1 MKERVTKF
9 DLENAF
15 KALDEIAIPK
25 VSKVRPNRPNLKES
39 VKRVDRT
46 SMLVEDYYDLY
57 NREDVNEL
65 KEDREAEIAS
75 AKLAK
80 IEKIVDLDAESPED
94 LQPTYVGKTI
104 IQCPQCLTLFYKDPA
119 DIIVSEENPDMVNVD
134 EVCQHCGNDSGY
146 TIIGKVAEEEVPVD
160 ELPQE
165 AIPEDIPEENDTEV
179 EDEAEEDI
187 PMTDEE
193 PAEGE
198 ESTDLDLEAASDE
211 SVEEEPE
218 EEVKESLNE
227 TYYTCAE
234 IDGEK
239 RRFPFNSREE
249 ARKYAAQISAGEA
262 PEFKDKKIGSVW
274 TEGLDGRLN
283 EDVDLNKQLDL
294 YNDFIKYLQKMVEQD
309 EDALAEAKKLGNK
322 EVIAALEKRLES
334 SRAELKAALPEAVKD
349 EVSSDNLPSADEV
362 PMEDVEEEKNES
374 LEKTVDDDI
383 KDVRVDAAKGEVKK
397 LEENLN
403 EAKAKKVYNTYTNIM
418 WDLVGGRV
426 EKDEKGRNIYSQG
439 CGYTVYDTGVDKDD
453 NITVFAKTKEGLN
466 NAIEVAKKYNHEYLG
481 PMEAGHKRPGYYM
494 IAIIVKPEDYEDG
507 AFEESLK
514 AGSLQEALHKFP
526 EIGVDELDNFFK
538 VCDKIGIK
546 TMADLQRF
554 KQEYCPNCEDLLKA
568 LNDYAINEL
577 GIDFKIKEGIKK
589 PLKEEDDL
597 SDAEFAQLLN
607 SNEFKT
613 PISETEVEAYLDE
626 SATAEGK
633 IVVTND
639 PYYVIA
645 YSDGES
651 TYYYSDKGSY
661 NVDFRGNRYYDIN
674 RISDELDDAVTFDTK
689 DEAEE
694 YLSTA
699 NKYLF
704 YFYKYMD
711 NVDHRRGGS
720 FNFDFSNSSIE
731 EFINWLG
738 SGMEIAKI
746 GGDKPKAY
754 NVTSDEVADQNDRP
768 LYIDKDLE
776 DADGVFLKNIK
787 IKATSDKNK
796 EEEVKFDEIE
806 DFQEQL
812 FNEHVTK
819 YLNEVYS
826 NVEGFETTNCT
837 LDENKFIVEGNI
849 KFKSGKTKK
858 MSFDFKAANKG
869 LLEGYSKN
877 IPVES
882 KFTLK
887 YNINKDK
894 ALVTESLAYKY
905 KINGTEVSGETK

>member
-25 VSKVRPNRPNLKES
+25 VGKVRPNRPDLKES

-119 DIIVSEENPDMVNVD
+119 DIIVSEENPDIVNVD

-165 AIPEDIPEENDTEV
+165 AIPEDIPEENDAEV

-198 ESTDLDLEAASDE
+198 ESTDLDLEAAPDE

-218 EEVKESLNE
+218 EEIKESVEEKPEEKEELNE
-227 TYYTCAE
+227 
-234 IDGEK
+234 
-239 RRFPFNSREE
+239 S
-249 ARKYAAQISAGEA
+249 
-262 PEFKDKKIGSVW
+262 KDK
-274 TEGLDGRLN
+274 ELDKKLALHN
-283 EDVDLNKQLDL
+283 EYID
-294 YNDFIKYLQKMVEQD
+294 YLQKMIEQEEEALKNTENEEVKAAIQRRLD
-309 EDALAEAKKLGNK
+309 GFKEDLQ
-322 EVIAALEKRLES
+322 
-334 SRAELKAALPEAVKD
+334 AALPEAVKT
-349 EVSSDNLPSADEV
+349 EVASDNLPNADEV
-362 PMEDVEEEKNES
+362 PMEEVKEEEEKKES
-374 LEKTVDDDI
+374 LEKTVANDL
-383 KDVRVDAAKGEVKK
+383 KDVRVDVAKGEVKK

-426 EKDEKGRNIYSQG
+426 EKDEKGRNSYSQG

-453 NITVFAKTKEGLN
+453 NITVYAKTKEGLN

-481 PMEAGHKRPGYYM
+481 PMEAKKPGYYM
-494 IAIIVKPEDYEDG
+494 ITIIIKPEDYEDG

-554 KQEYCPNCEDLLKA
+554 KQEHCANGEDLLKA

-577 GIDFKIKEGIKK
+577 GIDFKVEEEVKK

-607 SNEFKT
+607 SDEFKT

-626 SATAEGK
+626 SK
-633 IVVTND
+633 
-639 PYYVIA
+639 
-645 YSDGES
+645 
-651 TYYYSDKGSY
+651 
-661 NVDFRGNRYYDIN
+661 
-674 RISDELDDAVTFDTK
+674 
-689 DEAEE
+689 
-694 YLSTA
+694 
-699 NKYLF
+699 
-704 YFYKYMD
+704 
-711 NVDHRRGGS
+711 
-720 FNFDFSNSSIE
+720 
-731 EFINWLG
+731 
-738 SGMEIAKI
+738 
-746 GGDKPKAY
+746 
-754 NVTSDEVADQNDRP
+754 
-768 LYIDKDLE
+768 
-776 DADGVFLKNIK
+776 
-787 IKATSDKNK
+787 
-796 EEEVKFDEIE
+796 EEVKFDEIE

-826 NVEGFETTNCT
+826 NVESFETTNCT

>member
-25 VSKVRPNRPNLKES
+25 VGKVRPNRPDLKES

-165 AIPEDIPEENDTEV
+165 AIPEDIPEENDAEV
-179 EDEAEEDI
+179 KDEAEEDI

-198 ESTDLDLEAASDE
+198 ESTDLDLETAPDE
-211 SVEEEPE
+211 SAEEEQEE

-234 IDGEK
+234 IDGEE

-362 PMEDVEEEKNES
+362 PMEDVKEEEKKES
-374 LEKTVDDDI
+374 LEKTVDDDL
-383 KDVRVDAAKGEVKK
+383 KDVRVDVAKGEVKT

-403 EAKAKKVYNTYTNIM
+403 EAKTKKVYNTYTNIM

-426 EKDEKGRNIYSQG
+426 EKDEKGRNSYSQG

-481 PMEAGHKRPGYYM
+481 PMEAKKPGYYM
-494 IAIIVKPEDYEDG
+494 ITIIIKPEDYEDG

-554 KQEYCPNCEDLLKA
+554 KQEHCANGEDLLKA

-577 GIDFKIKEGIKK
+577 GIDFKVEEEAKK

-607 SNEFKT
+607 SDEFKT

-626 SATAEGK
+626 SK
-633 IVVTND
+633 
-639 PYYVIA
+639 
-645 YSDGES
+645 
-651 TYYYSDKGSY
+651 
-661 NVDFRGNRYYDIN
+661 
-674 RISDELDDAVTFDTK
+674 
-689 DEAEE
+689 
-694 YLSTA
+694 
-699 NKYLF
+699 
-704 YFYKYMD
+704 
-711 NVDHRRGGS
+711 
-720 FNFDFSNSSIE
+720 
-731 EFINWLG
+731 
-738 SGMEIAKI
+738 
-746 GGDKPKAY
+746 
-754 NVTSDEVADQNDRP
+754 
-768 LYIDKDLE
+768 
-776 DADGVFLKNIK
+776 
-787 IKATSDKNK
+787 
-796 EEEVKFDEIE
+796 EEVKFDEIE

-826 NVEGFETTNCT
+826 NVESFETTNCT

-858 MSFDFKAANKG
+858 MSFDFKADNKG

-894 ALVTESLAYKY
+894 TLVTESLAYKY

>member
-25 VSKVRPNRPNLKES
+25 VGKVRPNRPDLKES

-94 LQPTYVGKTI
+94 LQPTYIGKTI

-119 DIIVSEENPDMVNVD
+119 DIVVSEENPDMVNVD
-134 EVCQHCGNDSGY
+134 EICQHCGNDSGY
-146 TIIGKVAEEEVPVD
+146 TVIGKVAEEEVPVD
-160 ELPQE
+160 ELPPE
-165 AIPEDIPEENDTEV
+165 AIPEENEAEET
-179 EDEAEEDI
+179 EEDI
-187 PMTDEE
+187 PMADEE
-193 PAEGE
+193 PAE
-198 ESTDLDLEAASDE
+198 ESADSDLDLEAAPDE
-211 SVEEEPE
+211 SVEEAEE
-218 EEVKESLNE
+218 QEDEEVQES
-227 TYYTCAE
+227 
-234 IDGEK
+234 
-239 RRFPFNSREE
+239 
-249 ARKYAAQISAGEA
+249 
-262 PEFKDKKIGSVW
+262 
-274 TEGLDGRLN
+274 
-283 EDVDLNKQLDL
+283 
-294 YNDFIKYLQKMVEQD
+294 
-309 EDALAEAKKLGNK
+309 
-322 EVIAALEKRLES
+322 
-334 SRAELKAALPEAVKD
+334 
-349 EVSSDNLPSADEV
+349 
-362 PMEDVEEEKNES
+362 VEEEKKES
-374 LEKTVDDDI
+374 LEKTVADDL

-403 EAKAKKVYNTYTNIM
+403 EAKTKKVYNTYTNIM

-426 EKDEKGRNIYSQG
+426 EKDEKGRNFYSQG
-439 CGYTVYDTGVDKDD
+439 CGYTEYDTGIDKDD
-453 NITVFAKTKEGLN
+453 NITVYAKTKEGLN

-494 IAIIVKPEDYEDG
+494 ITIIIKPEDYEDG
-507 AFEESLK
+507 AFEESLNLK
-514 AGSLQEALHKFP
+514 NCSKRIVESASFGFAVKSEDWP
-526 EIGVDELDNFFK
+526 EIYGMAGQL
-538 VCDKIGIK
+538 GIK
-546 TMADLQRF
+546 TV
-554 KQEYCPNCEDLLKA
+554 EDLGRFMQEEGKGKDIKTA
-568 LNDYAINEL
+568 LFDYLNNEL
-577 GIDFKIKEGIKK
+577 ENLDFVATESCKK

-597 SDAEFAQLLN
+597 SDAEFEQLLN
-607 SNEFKT
+607 SDEFKT

-626 SATAEGK
+626 SK
-633 IVVTND
+633 
-639 PYYVIA
+639 
-645 YSDGES
+645 
-651 TYYYSDKGSY
+651 
-661 NVDFRGNRYYDIN
+661 
-674 RISDELDDAVTFDTK
+674 
-689 DEAEE
+689 
-694 YLSTA
+694 
-699 NKYLF
+699 
-704 YFYKYMD
+704 
-711 NVDHRRGGS
+711 
-720 FNFDFSNSSIE
+720 
-731 EFINWLG
+731 
-738 SGMEIAKI
+738 
-746 GGDKPKAY
+746 
-754 NVTSDEVADQNDRP
+754 
-768 LYIDKDLE
+768 
-776 DADGVFLKNIK
+776 
-787 IKATSDKNK
+787 
-796 EEEVKFDEIE
+796 EEVKFDEIE

-826 NVEGFETTNCT
+826 NVESFETTNCA

>member
-25 VSKVRPNRPNLKES
+25 VGKVRPNRPDLKES

-119 DIIVSEENPDMVNVD
+119 DIVVSEDNPDMVNVD

-146 TIIGKVAEEEVPVD
+146 TVIGKVAEEEVPVD
-160 ELPQE
+160 ELPPE
-165 AIPEDIPEENDTEV
+165 AIPAEDDNEAENT
-179 EDEAEEDI
+179 AEEDI

-198 ESTDLDLEAASDE
+198 ESTDLDLEAAPDE
-211 SVEEEPE
+211 SVEEEQEE
-218 EEVKESLNE
+218 EEVKESVEEKPEEKEELNE
-227 TYYTCAE
+227 
-234 IDGEK
+234 
-239 RRFPFNSREE
+239 S
-249 ARKYAAQISAGEA
+249 
-262 PEFKDKKIGSVW
+262 KDK
-274 TEGLDGRLN
+274 ELDKKLALHN
-283 EDVDLNKQLDL
+283 EYID
-294 YNDFIKYLQKMVEQD
+294 YLQKMIEQEEEALKNTENEEVKAAIQRRLD
-309 EDALAEAKKLGNK
+309 GFKEDLQ
-322 EVIAALEKRLES
+322 
-334 SRAELKAALPEAVKD
+334 AALPEAVKD
-349 EVSSDNLPSADEV
+349 EVSSDSLPSADEV
-362 PMEDVEEEKNES
+362 PMEDVEEEKKES

-383 KDVRVDAAKGEVKK
+383 KDVRVDVAKGEVKK

-426 EKDEKGRNIYSQG
+426 EKDEKGRNSYSQG
-439 CGYTVYDTGVDKDD
+439 CGYTVYDTGIDKDG

-481 PMEAGHKRPGYYM
+481 PMEAKKPGYYM
-494 IAIIVKPEDYEDG
+494 ITIIIKPEDYEDG

-514 AGSLQEALHKFP
+514 LKNCSKRIVESTSFGFAVKSEDWS
-526 EIGVDELDNFFK
+526 EIYNMADQL
-538 VCDKIGIK
+538 GIK
-546 TMADLQRF
+546 TV
-554 KQEYCPNCEDLLKA
+554 EDLGRFMKEEGQGKDIKTA
-568 LNDYAINEL
+568 LFDYLNNEIGNL
-577 GIDFKIKEGIKK
+577 DFVATESCKK
-589 PLKEEDDL
+589 PLKEDEDL

-607 SNEFKT
+607 SDEFKT

-626 SATAEGK
+626 SK
-633 IVVTND
+633 
-639 PYYVIA
+639 
-645 YSDGES
+645 
-651 TYYYSDKGSY
+651 
-661 NVDFRGNRYYDIN
+661 
-674 RISDELDDAVTFDTK
+674 
-689 DEAEE
+689 
-694 YLSTA
+694 
-699 NKYLF
+699 
-704 YFYKYMD
+704 
-711 NVDHRRGGS
+711 
-720 FNFDFSNSSIE
+720 
-731 EFINWLG
+731 
-738 SGMEIAKI
+738 
-746 GGDKPKAY
+746 
-754 NVTSDEVADQNDRP
+754 
-768 LYIDKDLE
+768 
-776 DADGVFLKNIK
+776 
-787 IKATSDKNK
+787 
-796 EEEVKFDEIE
+796 EEVKFDEIE

-826 NVEGFETTNCT
+826 NVESFETTNCT

>member
-1 MKERVTKF
+1 MKERITKF

-25 VSKVRPNRPNLKES
+25 VSRVRPNRPNLKES

-57 NREDVNEL
+57 NKEDVNEL

-119 DIIVSEENPDMVNVD
+119 DIVASEENPEMVNVE

-146 TIIGKVAEEEVPVD
+146 TVIGKVAEEEVPVD

-165 AIPEDIPEENDTEV
+165 AIPEENEV
-179 EDEAEEDI
+179 EETEEDI
-187 PMTDEE
+187 PMAEEE
-193 PAEGE
+193 PAE
-198 ESTDLDLEAASDE
+198 ESTDSDLDLEAAPDE
-211 SVEEEPE
+211 SVEEVEEEQEE
-218 EEVKESLNE
+218 EEVQESVEEEKPEEREELNE
-227 TYYTCAE
+227 
-234 IDGEK
+234 
-239 RRFPFNSREE
+239 S
-249 ARKYAAQISAGEA
+249 
-262 PEFKDKKIGSVW
+262 KDK
-274 TEGLDGRLN
+274 ELDKKLALHN
-283 EDVDLNKQLDL
+283 EYID
-294 YNDFIKYLQKMVEQD
+294 YLQKMIEQEEEALKNTENEEVKAAIQRRLD
-309 EDALAEAKKLGNK
+309 GFKEDLQ
-322 EVIAALEKRLES
+322 
-334 SRAELKAALPEAVKD
+334 AALPEAVKA
-349 EVSSDNLPSADEV
+349 EVASDNLPSADEV
-362 PMEDVEEEKNES
+362 PMEDVKEEEKKES
-374 LEKTVDDDI
+374 LEKTVDDDL
-383 KDVRVDAAKGEVKK
+383 KDVRVDVAKGEVKK
-397 LEENLN
+397 LEKNLT
-403 EAKAKKVYNTYTNIM
+403 EAKTNKVYNTYTNIV

-453 NITVFAKTKEGLN
+453 NITVYAKTKEGLN

-481 PMEAGHKRPGYYM
+481 PMDAGYKRPGHYM

-577 GIDFKIKEGIKK
+577 GLDFKVEEEAKK
-589 PLKEEDDL
+589 PLKEEEDL

-607 SNEFKT
+607 SDEFKT

-626 SATAEGK
+626 SK
-633 IVVTND
+633 
-639 PYYVIA
+639 
-645 YSDGES
+645 
-651 TYYYSDKGSY
+651 
-661 NVDFRGNRYYDIN
+661 
-674 RISDELDDAVTFDTK
+674 
-689 DEAEE
+689 
-694 YLSTA
+694 
-699 NKYLF
+699 
-704 YFYKYMD
+704 
-711 NVDHRRGGS
+711 
-720 FNFDFSNSSIE
+720 
-731 EFINWLG
+731 
-738 SGMEIAKI
+738 
-746 GGDKPKAY
+746 
-754 NVTSDEVADQNDRP
+754 
-768 LYIDKDLE
+768 
-776 DADGVFLKNIK
+776 
-787 IKATSDKNK
+787 
-796 EEEVKFDEIE
+796 EEVKFDEIE

-837 LDENKFIVEGNI
+837 LDETKFIVEGNI

>member
-1 MKERVTKF
+1 MKERITKF

-57 NREDVNEL
+57 NKEDVNEL

-119 DIIVSEENPDMVNVD
+119 DIVVSEENPDMVNVD

-146 TIIGKVAEEEVPVD
+146 TVIGKVAEEEVPVD
-160 ELPQE
+160 ELPPE
-165 AIPEDIPEENDTEV
+165 AVPEEN
-179 EDEAEEDI
+179 EAEETEEDI

-193 PAEGE
+193 PAEDTE
-198 ESTDLDLEAASDE
+198 ENTDLDLDLEATPDE
-211 SVEEEPE
+211 SVEEESEE
-218 EEVKESLNE
+218 EEVKESVEEKPEEKEELNE
-227 TYYTCAE
+227 
-234 IDGEK
+234 
-239 RRFPFNSREE
+239 S
-249 ARKYAAQISAGEA
+249 
-262 PEFKDKKIGSVW
+262 KDK
-274 TEGLDGRLN
+274 ELDKKLALHN
-283 EDVDLNKQLDL
+283 EYID
-294 YNDFIKYLQKMVEQD
+294 YLQKMIEQEEEALKNTENEEVKAAIQRRLD
-309 EDALAEAKKLGNK
+309 GFKEDLQ
-322 EVIAALEKRLES
+322 
-334 SRAELKAALPEAVKD
+334 AALPEAVKT
-349 EVSSDNLPSADEV
+349 EVASDDLPNADEV
-362 PMEDVEEEKNES
+362 PMEEVKEEEEKKES
-374 LEKTVDDDI
+374 LEKTVDDDL

-426 EKDEKGRNIYSQG
+426 EKDEKGRNSYSQG

-481 PMEAGHKRPGYYM
+481 PMEAGHKRPGHYM
-494 IAIIVKPEDYEDG
+494 IVIIVKPEDYEDG
-507 AFEESLK
+507 DFEESLK
-514 AGSLQEALHKFP
+514 AGSLQEAIHKFP

-577 GIDFKIKEGIKK
+577 GLDFKVEEEAKK
-589 PLKEEDDL
+589 PLKEEEDL

-607 SNEFKT
+607 SDEFKT

-626 SATAEGK
+626 SK
-633 IVVTND
+633 
-639 PYYVIA
+639 
-645 YSDGES
+645 
-651 TYYYSDKGSY
+651 
-661 NVDFRGNRYYDIN
+661 
-674 RISDELDDAVTFDTK
+674 
-689 DEAEE
+689 
-694 YLSTA
+694 
-699 NKYLF
+699 
-704 YFYKYMD
+704 
-711 NVDHRRGGS
+711 
-720 FNFDFSNSSIE
+720 
-731 EFINWLG
+731 
-738 SGMEIAKI
+738 
-746 GGDKPKAY
+746 
-754 NVTSDEVADQNDRP
+754 
-768 LYIDKDLE
+768 
-776 DADGVFLKNIK
+776 
-787 IKATSDKNK
+787 
-796 EEEVKFDEIE
+796 EEVKFDEIE

-826 NVEGFETTNCT
+826 NVESFETTNCT

>member
-25 VSKVRPNRPNLKES
+25 VGKVRPNRPDLKES

-119 DIIVSEENPDMVNVD
+119 DIVVSEENPDMVNVD

-160 ELPQE
+160 ELPQD
-165 AIPEDIPEENDTEV
+165 AIPEDIPEENDAEV

-198 ESTDLDLEAASDE
+198 ESTDLGLEAAPDE
-211 SVEEEPE
+211 RVEEEQEE
-218 EEVKESLNE
+218 EEVKESVEEKPEEKEELNE
-227 TYYTCAE
+227 
-234 IDGEK
+234 
-239 RRFPFNSREE
+239 S
-249 ARKYAAQISAGEA
+249 
-262 PEFKDKKIGSVW
+262 KDK
-274 TEGLDGRLN
+274 ELDKKLALHN
-283 EDVDLNKQLDL
+283 EYID
-294 YNDFIKYLQKMVEQD
+294 YLQKMIEQEEEALKNTENEEVKAAIQRRLD
-309 EDALAEAKKLGNK
+309 GFKEDLQT
-322 EVIAALEKRLES
+322 
-334 SRAELKAALPEAVKD
+334 ALPEAVKT
-349 EVSSDNLPSADEV
+349 EVASDNLPNADEV
-362 PMEDVEEEKNES
+362 PMEEVKEEDEKKES
-374 LEKTVDDDI
+374 LEKTVADDL
-383 KDVRVDAAKGEVKK
+383 KDVRVDVAKGEVKK

-426 EKDEKGRNIYSQG
+426 EKDEKGRNSYSQG
-439 CGYTVYDTGVDKDD
+439 CGYTVYDTGIDKDG

-481 PMEAGHKRPGYYM
+481 PMEAKKPGYYM
-494 IAIIVKPEDYEDG
+494 ITIIIKPEDYEDG

-554 KQEYCPNCEDLLKA
+554 KQEHCANGEDLLKA

-577 GIDFKIKEGIKK
+577 GLDFKVEEEAKK

-607 SNEFKT
+607 SDEFKT

-626 SATAEGK
+626 SK
-633 IVVTND
+633 
-639 PYYVIA
+639 
-645 YSDGES
+645 
-651 TYYYSDKGSY
+651 
-661 NVDFRGNRYYDIN
+661 
-674 RISDELDDAVTFDTK
+674 
-689 DEAEE
+689 
-694 YLSTA
+694 
-699 NKYLF
+699 
-704 YFYKYMD
+704 
-711 NVDHRRGGS
+711 
-720 FNFDFSNSSIE
+720 
-731 EFINWLG
+731 
-738 SGMEIAKI
+738 
-746 GGDKPKAY
+746 
-754 NVTSDEVADQNDRP
+754 
-768 LYIDKDLE
+768 
-776 DADGVFLKNIK
+776 
-787 IKATSDKNK
+787 
-796 EEEVKFDEIE
+796 EEVKFDEIE

-826 NVEGFETTNCT
+826 NVESFETTNCT

>member
-25 VSKVRPNRPNLKES
+25 VGKVRPNRPDLKES

-165 AIPEDIPEENDTEV
+165 AIPEDIPEENDAEV
-179 EDEAEEDI
+179 KDEAEEDI

-198 ESTDLDLEAASDE
+198 ESTDLDLEAAPDE
-211 SVEEEPE
+211 SVEEEQEE
-218 EEVKESLNE
+218 EEVKESVEEKPEEKEELNE
-227 TYYTCAE
+227 
-234 IDGEK
+234 
-239 RRFPFNSREE
+239 S
-249 ARKYAAQISAGEA
+249 
-262 PEFKDKKIGSVW
+262 KDK
-274 TEGLDGRLN
+274 ELDKKLALHN
-283 EDVDLNKQLDL
+283 EYID
-294 YNDFIKYLQKMVEQD
+294 YLQKMIEQEEEALKNTENEEVKAAIQRRLD
-309 EDALAEAKKLGNK
+309 GFKEDLQ
-322 EVIAALEKRLES
+322 
-334 SRAELKAALPEAVKD
+334 AALPEAVKD
-349 EVSSDNLPSADEV
+349 EVASDNLPNADEV
-362 PMEDVEEEKNES
+362 PMEEVKEEEEKKES
-374 LEKTVDDDI
+374 LEKTVADDL
-383 KDVRVDAAKGEVKK
+383 KDVRVDVAKGEVKK

-426 EKDEKGRNIYSQG
+426 EKDEKGRNSYSQG
-439 CGYTVYDTGVDKDD
+439 CGYTVYDTGIDKDG

-481 PMEAGHKRPGYYM
+481 PMEAKKPGYYM
-494 IAIIVKPEDYEDG
+494 ITIIIKPEDYEDG

-538 VCDKIGIK
+538 VCEKIGIK

-554 KQEYCPNCEDLLKA
+554 KQEHCADGEDLLKA

-577 GIDFKIKEGIKK
+577 GLDFKVEEETKK

-607 SNEFKT
+607 SDEFKT

-626 SATAEGK
+626 SK
-633 IVVTND
+633 
-639 PYYVIA
+639 
-645 YSDGES
+645 
-651 TYYYSDKGSY
+651 
-661 NVDFRGNRYYDIN
+661 
-674 RISDELDDAVTFDTK
+674 
-689 DEAEE
+689 
-694 YLSTA
+694 
-699 NKYLF
+699 
-704 YFYKYMD
+704 
-711 NVDHRRGGS
+711 
-720 FNFDFSNSSIE
+720 
-731 EFINWLG
+731 
-738 SGMEIAKI
+738 
-746 GGDKPKAY
+746 
-754 NVTSDEVADQNDRP
+754 
-768 LYIDKDLE
+768 
-776 DADGVFLKNIK
+776 
-787 IKATSDKNK
+787 
-796 EEEVKFDEIE
+796 EEVKFDEIE

-826 NVEGFETTNCT
+826 NVESFETTNCT

>member
-25 VSKVRPNRPNLKES
+25 VGKVRPNRPDLKES

-165 AIPEDIPEENDTEV
+165 AIPEDIPEENDAEV
-179 EDEAEEDI
+179 KDEAEEDI

-198 ESTDLDLEAASDE
+198 ESTDLDLEAAPDE
-211 SVEEEPE
+211 SAEEEQEE
-218 EEVKESLNE
+218 EEVKESVEEKSEEKEGLNE
-227 TYYTCAE
+227 
-234 IDGEK
+234 
-239 RRFPFNSREE
+239 S
-249 ARKYAAQISAGEA
+249 
-262 PEFKDKKIGSVW
+262 KDK
-274 TEGLDGRLN
+274 ELDKKLALHN
-283 EDVDLNKQLDL
+283 EYID
-294 YNDFIKYLQKMVEQD
+294 YLQKMIEQEEEALKNTENEEVKAAIQRRLD
-309 EDALAEAKKLGNK
+309 GFKEDLQ
-322 EVIAALEKRLES
+322 
-334 SRAELKAALPEAVKD
+334 AALPEAVKT
-349 EVSSDNLPSADEV
+349 EVASDNLPNADEV
-362 PMEDVEEEKNES
+362 PMEEVKEEEEKKES
-374 LEKTVDDDI
+374 LEKTVADDL
-383 KDVRVDAAKGEVKK
+383 KDVRVDVAKGEVKK

-426 EKDEKGRNIYSQG
+426 EKDEKGRNSYSHG
-439 CGYTVYDTGVDKDD
+439 CGYTVYDTGIDKDG

-481 PMEAGHKRPGYYM
+481 PMEAKKPGYYM
-494 IAIIVKPEDYEDG
+494 ITIIIKPEDYEDG

-538 VCDKIGIK
+538 VCEKIGIK

-577 GIDFKIKEGIKK
+577 GLDFKVKEEAKK

-607 SNEFKT
+607 SDEFKT

-626 SATAEGK
+626 SK
-633 IVVTND
+633 
-639 PYYVIA
+639 
-645 YSDGES
+645 
-651 TYYYSDKGSY
+651 
-661 NVDFRGNRYYDIN
+661 
-674 RISDELDDAVTFDTK
+674 
-689 DEAEE
+689 
-694 YLSTA
+694 
-699 NKYLF
+699 
-704 YFYKYMD
+704 
-711 NVDHRRGGS
+711 
-720 FNFDFSNSSIE
+720 
-731 EFINWLG
+731 
-738 SGMEIAKI
+738 
-746 GGDKPKAY
+746 
-754 NVTSDEVADQNDRP
+754 
-768 LYIDKDLE
+768 
-776 DADGVFLKNIK
+776 
-787 IKATSDKNK
+787 
-796 EEEVKFDEIE
+796 EEVKFDEIE

-826 NVEGFETTNCT
+826 NVESFETTNCT

>member
-1 MKERVTKF
+1 MKERITKF

-25 VSKVRPNRPNLKES
+25 VGGVKSNRPNLKES

-119 DIIVSEENPDMVNVD
+119 DIVASEENPEMVNVE

-146 TIIGKVAEEEVPVD
+146 TVIGKVAEEEVPVD
-160 ELPQE
+160 ELPPE
-165 AIPEDIPEENDTEV
+165 AIPEENEV
-179 EDEAEEDI
+179 EETEEDI
-187 PMTDEE
+187 PMAEEE
-193 PAEGE
+193 PAE
-198 ESTDLDLEAASDE
+198 ESTDSDLDLEAAPDE
-211 SVEEEPE
+211 SVEEVEEEQEE
-218 EEVKESLNE
+218 EEVQESVEEEKPEEREELNE
-227 TYYTCAE
+227 
-234 IDGEK
+234 
-239 RRFPFNSREE
+239 S
-249 ARKYAAQISAGEA
+249 
-262 PEFKDKKIGSVW
+262 KDK
-274 TEGLDGRLN
+274 ELDKKLALHN
-283 EDVDLNKQLDL
+283 EYID
-294 YNDFIKYLQKMVEQD
+294 YLQKMIEQEEEALKNTENEEVKAAIQRRLD
-309 EDALAEAKKLGNK
+309 GFKEDLQ
-322 EVIAALEKRLES
+322 
-334 SRAELKAALPEAVKD
+334 AALPEAVKA
-349 EVSSDNLPSADEV
+349 EVASDNLPSADEV
-362 PMEDVEEEKNES
+362 PMEDVKEEEKKES
-374 LEKTVDDDI
+374 LEKTVDDDL
-383 KDVRVDAAKGEVKK
+383 KDIRVDVAKGEVKK
-397 LEENLN
+397 LEKNLV
-403 EAKAKKVYNTYTNIM
+403 EAKTNKVYNTYTNIV

-453 NITVFAKTKEGLN
+453 NITVYAKTKEGLN

-481 PMEAGHKRPGYYM
+481 PMDAGYKRPGHYM
-494 IAIIVKPEDYEDG
+494 IVIIVKPEDYEDG

-538 VCDKIGIK
+538 VCEKIGIK

-607 SNEFKT
+607 SDEFKT

-626 SATAEGK
+626 SK
-633 IVVTND
+633 
-639 PYYVIA
+639 
-645 YSDGES
+645 
-651 TYYYSDKGSY
+651 
-661 NVDFRGNRYYDIN
+661 
-674 RISDELDDAVTFDTK
+674 
-689 DEAEE
+689 
-694 YLSTA
+694 
-699 NKYLF
+699 
-704 YFYKYMD
+704 
-711 NVDHRRGGS
+711 
-720 FNFDFSNSSIE
+720 
-731 EFINWLG
+731 
-738 SGMEIAKI
+738 
-746 GGDKPKAY
+746 
-754 NVTSDEVADQNDRP
+754 
-768 LYIDKDLE
+768 
-776 DADGVFLKNIK
+776 
-787 IKATSDKNK
+787 
-796 EEEVKFDEIE
+796 EEVKFDEIE

-826 NVEGFETTNCT
+826 NVECFETTNCT